1 MSKIREAKLNAV
13 NATTIVAGARA
24 LGIKASANSIEFGGH
39 GGRFEILK
47 NGSLKGDF
55 DFVTKVAGVDLP
67 KSIAQRPEAMI
78 GILAQAGSI
87 SRIGEHLSANGWS
100 VESDYRGGKLIAT
113 RGSERVDVMA
123 GRDGKLSTEGTNF
136 QGNSCSMVLDNLLDL
151 LGTYNVT
158 NETSKVDPTQVI
170 RTVV

>member
-24 LGIKASANSIEFGGH
+24 LGIKATANSIEFGQ

-87 SRIGEHLSANGWS
+87 SRIGEQLSANGWS
-100 VESDYRGGKLIAT
+100 VESDYRGGKLVAT
-113 RGSERVDVMA
+113 RGSERVDFAV
-123 GRDGKLSTEGTNF
+123 GRDGKTTTEGTNF
-136 QGNSCSMVLDNLLDL
+136 QGNSCSMVLDSLLDL